1 MPHKDRTAWV
11 EDLNQN
17 SDRLST
23 FEMLAMTHRLIEP
36 GRLALVSSFGAEAVV
51 LLHLVAQVDPD
62 LPVLFIDTRLLFVET
77 LQYQNDIS
85 KLLGLTNV
93 QVIRADAQQIARSDP
108 FDRLH
113 LSNPNACCSLRKTD
127 PLNRAL
133 QPYDGWIS
141 GRKQFQG
148 NSRAGVAHFE
158 LDSDG
163 DKVKINPLAH
173 WTAHDIAQYLQKII
187 CPITRWSPWAIPQS
201 AACRVPHPSLWE
213 KTPGRGVGP
222 DSSKPN
228 AAFTA
233 REEHANLKEKSH
245 DTFRHYN

>member
-11 EDLNQN
+11 EDLKQN

-23 FEMLAMTHRLIEP
+23 FEILAMTHRLIEP
-36 GRLALVSSFGAEAVV
+36 GPLALVSSFGAEAVV

-62 LPVLFIDTRLLFVET
+62 LPVLFIDTRLLFVGT

-93 QVIRADAQQIARSDP
+93 QIIRADAQQIARSDS

-133 QPYDGWIS
+133 PPYDGWIS
-141 GRKQFQG
+141 GRKQFQATAAPV
-148 NSRAGVAHFE
+148 SRI
-158 LDSDG
+158 L
-163 DKVKINPLAH
+163 N
-173 WTAHDIAQYLQKII
+173 
-187 CPITRWSPWAIPQS
+187 
-201 AACRVPHPSLWE
+201 
-213 KTPGRGVGP
+213 
-222 DSSKPN
+222 
-228 AAFTA
+228 
-233 REEHANLKEKSH
+233 
-245 DTFRHYN
+245 

>member
-93 QVIRADAQQIARSDP
+93 QAIRADAQQIARSDS

-113 LSNPNACCSLRKTD
+113 LSNPNTCCSLRKTD

-133 QPYDGWIS
+133 QPYGGWIS

-148 NSRAGVAHFE
+148 NRRAGVAHFE
-158 LDSDG
+158 LNSDG
-163 DKVKINPLAH
+163 DKGKN
-173 WTAHDIAQYLQKII
+173 
-187 CPITRWSPWAIPQS
+187 
-201 AACRVPHPSLWE
+201 
-213 KTPGRGVGP
+213 
-222 DSSKPN
+222 
-228 AAFTA
+228 
-233 REEHANLKEKSH
+233 
-245 DTFRHYN
+245 

>member
-93 QVIRADAQQIARSDP
+93 QVIRVDAQQIARSDP

-148 NSRAGVAHFE
+148 NRRAGVAHFE

-173 WTAHDIAQYLQKII
+173 WTAHDIAQYLQKNNLPHHPLVAMGYPSIG
-187 CPITRWSPWAIPQS
+187 CLPCTAPVAMGEDPRSGRWPGQLKTECGLHSPRRTRQPERKIA
-201 AACRVPHPSLWE
+201 
-213 KTPGRGVGP
+213 
-222 DSSKPN
+222 
-228 AAFTA
+228 
-233 REEHANLKEKSH
+233 
-245 DTFRHYN
+245 